1 MKIRDSRADED
12 VRAPIHLPELPMRR
26 LVPAAFI
33 LLASLIPVH
42 AQDAAVPQSAAEVK
56 LSFAPVVKAVTPAVV
71 NVYATHVEKAQANPM
86 FDDPFFRQFFGGGSG
101 GGTAPRDRVDRS
113 LGSGVIVTK
122 GGMIIT
128 NYHVIANATQVR
140 VALSDKREFDADI
153 VLKDQRAD
161 LAVLKLKGVK
171 GDLATLEIADS
182 DKVQVGDLVL
192 AVGDPFGVGQTVTS
206 GIVSALAR
214 SQVGQSDFQSFIQTD
229 AAINPGNSGGA
240 LVDMSGRLVGINT
253 AIVSR
258 SGGSIGIGFAIP
270 AAMVKVVV
278 ASAQA
283 GSDRVLRPWLGAS
296 MQNVSAEI
304 AESLSM
310 DHPTGALVTDVAK
323 GGPAADGGLVT
334 GDVVLAVDGIPVSD
348 PDEFGYRFATKA
360 LGGTA
365 QLDVLRKGEHVT
377 VPVKLIVAPETTPR
391 DETVLQGNSPLA
403 GATVSNLSPAVAEAL
418 GMSMD
423 AEGVVVVDVED
434 GSAAANFGFQKKD
447 VILLVNGEKVS
458 DPKTLNDL
466 TQQQRRLWRITI
478 NRDGQQ
484 ISTILGG

>member
-1 MKIRDSRADED
+1 
-12 VRAPIHLPELPMRR
+12 MRR
-26 LVPAAFI
+26 LAPAALI
-33 LLASLIPVH
+33 LLASFVPVH
-42 AQDAAVPQSAAEVK
+42 AQDAAVPQSAGQVK

-86 FDDPFFRQFFGGGSG
+86 FDDPFFRQFFGGGG
-101 GGTAPRDRVDRS
+101 APRDRVERS
-113 LGSGVIVTK
+113 LGSGVIVARD
-122 GGMIIT
+122 GMIVT

-153 VLKDQRAD
+153 ILKDQRAD

-182 DKVQVGDLVL
+182 DKIQVGDLVL
-192 AVGDPFGVGQTVTS
+192 AIGDPFGVGQTVTS

-240 LVDMSGRLVGINT
+240 LVDMSGKLVGINT

-258 SGGSIGIGFAIP
+258 SGGNIGIGFAIP

-296 MQNVSAEI
+296 MQSVSSEI

-310 DHPTGALVTDVAK
+310 DHPAGALITDVAK
-323 GGPAADGGLVT
+323 DGPAAQGGLRT
-334 GDVVLAVDGIPVSD
+334 GDVVLSVDGVPISD
-348 PDEFGYRFATKA
+348 PDEFGYRFATKT

-365 QLDVLRKGEHVT
+365 QLDVLRKGDHVT
-377 VPVKLIVAPETTPR
+377 VPVKLVVAPETTPR
-391 DETVLQGNSPLA
+391 DETVLEGDSPLA
-403 GATVSNLSPAVAEAL
+403 GAKVANLSPAVAESL

-447 VILLVNGEKVS
+447 IILVVNGKKVT
-458 DPKTLNDL
+458 DPKALNEL
-466 TQQQRRLWRITI
+466 AQEQRRLWRITI

>member
-1 MKIRDSRADED
+1 M
-12 VRAPIHLPELPMRR
+12 
-26 LVPAAFI
+26 
-33 LLASLIPVH
+33 
-42 AQDAAVPQSAAEVK
+42 
-56 LSFAPVVKAVTPAVV
+56 
-71 NVYATHVEKAQANPM
+71 
-86 FDDPFFRQFFGGGSG
+86 
-101 GGTAPRDRVDRS
+101 
-113 LGSGVIVTK
+113 IV
-122 GGMIIT
+122 T

-153 VLKDQRAD
+153 ILKDQRAD
-161 LAVLKLKGVK
+161 LAVLRLKGMK
-171 GDLATLEIADS
+171 GDLPTLDFADS
-182 DKVQVGDLVL
+182 DRLQVGDLVL

-240 LVDMSGRLVGINT
+240 LVDLSGKLVGINT

-258 SGGSIGIGFAIP
+258 SGGNIGIGFAIP

-296 MQNVSAEI
+296 LQDVTSEI

-310 DHPTGALVTDVAK
+310 DHPSGALITEVAK
-323 GGPAADGGLVT
+323 EGPAATGGLQT
-334 GDVVLAVDGIPVSD
+334 GDVVLSVDGASVSD

-365 QLDVLRKGEHVT
+365 QLDVLRKGEHVS
-377 VPVKLIVAPETTPR
+377 VPVKLVVAPETTPR
-391 DETVLQGNSPLA
+391 DVTALQGTSPLS
-403 GATVSNLSPAVAEAL
+403 GATVANLSPAVAETL
-418 GMSMD
+418 GMSLN
-423 AEGVVVVDVED
+423 ETGVVVVEVED
-434 GSAAANFGFQKKD
+434 GSPAANFGFQKKD
-447 VILLVNGEKVS
+447 VIQVVNGQKVT
-458 DPKTLNDL
+458 DPKALEEL
-466 TQQQRRLWRITI
+466 TQDQRRLWRVTI
-478 NRDGQQ
+478 SRDGQQ